1 MLALVLLLLAPGAAA
16 QGDPAHTLQRSDLT
30 AWRGHLAPSEEETRW
45 RTIPW
50 RATTGEGLRDAARA
64 EKPMLL
70 WLMNGHPLGCT

>member
-1 MLALVLLLLAPGAAA
+1 MIPLALLLLAPGAAA
-16 QGDPAHTLQRSDLT
+16 QGNPAHTVGLGDLT

-50 RATTGEGLRDAARA
+50 RATTGEGLRDSARA

>member
-1 MLALVLLLLAPGAAA
+1 MIALALLLLAPGAAA
-16 QGDPAHTLQRSDLT
+16 QGGPLLTLQRGDLA
-30 AWRGHLAPSEEETRW
+30 AWRRHLAPSEVENRW